1 MSKLRTGINLLRNNR
16 RALLSHIIEKIGF
29 LLNDKLYLKL
39 LFRIRMGYRLN
50 LDNPETFSEKIQWL
64 KIYDRQPR
72 YTTLV
77 DKYLVKDIVADIIG
91 KEHIIP
97 TIGVWDNPESIEWDK
112 LPKQFVLKTTHGGGN
127 SGVVIC
133 KDKDLIDRQHVI
145 DKLKKSLKQDIYKT
159 FREWPYKNLKKQ
171 IIAEKYMAQ
180 EDGSQLIDYKFFCF
194 NGEPK
199 YVYLSQYSHG
209 NDKDISRF
217 FDLSWS
223 QAPFQREGEKIA
235 NVIPKKPDLFDEMT
249 EMAKLLSKDIALVR
263 VDLYEINQIIY
274 FSELTFYPSSGMQP
288 YEPFEWDK
296 KLGDLLSLPKLQ
308 KNNQY
313 D

>member
-97 TIGVWDNPESIEWDK
+97 TIGVWENPESIEWDK

-133 KDKDLIDRQHVI
+133 KDKDLIDRPHVI

-159 FREWPYKNLKKQ
+159 FREWPYKNIKKQ
-171 IIAEKYMAQ
+171 IIAEKYMEQ

-209 NDKDISRF
+209 NDKDISCF
-217 FDLSWS
+217 LDLTWS
-223 QAPFQREGEKIA
+223 QAPFQRKGEKIA
-235 NVIPKKPDLFDEMT
+235 SVIPTKPELFSEMT
-249 EMAKLLSKDIALVR
+249 EMAKFLSKEFPFVR
-263 VDLYEINQIIY
+263 VDLYEINNKVF

-288 YEPFEWDK
+288 YEPIEWDK
-296 KLGDLLSLPKLQ
+296 KLGDLLVLPEPL
-308 KNNQY
+308 NYNQY

>member
-1 MSKLRTGINLLRNNR
+1 MSKLRIGINLLRNNR
-16 RALLSHIIEKIGF
+16 RALLSFIIEKMGF

-50 LDNPETFSEKIQWL
+50 LDNPKTFSEKIQWL

-133 KDKDLIDRQHVI
+133 KDKNLIDRQHVI
-145 DKLKKSLKQDIYKT
+145 DKLNKSLKQDIYKT
-159 FREWPYKNLKKQ
+159 FREWPYKNVPRKIL
-171 IIAEKYMAQ
+171 AEKFMVEENCLYTTKDL
-180 EDGSQLIDYKFFCF
+180 EDYKFFCF
-194 NGEPK
+194 NGVPK
-199 YVYLSQYSHG
+199 IMFVASDRANKVCFDYYDMHLRHLNLKQGGDNYKGEVKLPQHFEEM
-209 NDKDISRF
+209 KAIEAKIS
-217 FDLSWS
+217 
-223 QAPFQREGEKIA
+223 K
-235 NVIPKKPDLFDEMT
+235 NIPH
-249 EMAKLLSKDIALVR
+249 VR
-263 VDLYEINQIIY
+263 TDFYEINNKVY
-274 FSELTFYPSSGMQP
+274 FGELTFFDSSGFARF
-288 YEPFEWDK
+288 EPEEWDE
-296 KLGDLLSLPKLQ
+296 KLGELIDLDSI
-308 KNNQY
+308 
-313 D
+313 

>member
-1 MSKLRTGINLLRNNR
+1 MSKLRIGINLLRNNR
-16 RALLSHIIEKIGF
+16 RALLSLIIEKIGF

-50 LDNPETFSEKIQWL
+50 MDNPKTFSEKIQWL

-133 KDKDLIDRQHVI
+133 KNKDLIGRPHVI
-145 DKLKKSLKQDIYKT
+145 DKLKNSLKQDIYKT
-159 FREWPYKNLKKQ
+159 FREWPYKNVRKR
-171 IIAEKYMAQ
+171 IIAEKYMEQ
-180 EDGSQLIDYKFFCF
+180 EDGSELVDYKFFCF
-194 NGEPK
+194 HGSPEFL
-199 YVYLSQYSHG
+199 YVRQT
-209 NDKDISRF
+209 DKDTKRKSLCFVTKDWKLASFRRKDDAPVSELPPKPLLFEEMMEIAQK
-217 FDLSWS
+217 LSS
-223 QAPFQREGEKIA
+223 DFPF
-235 NVIPKKPDLFDEMT
+235 
-249 EMAKLLSKDIALVR
+249 VR
-263 VDLYEINQIIY
+263 VDLYTINKQVY
-274 FSELTFYPSSGMQP
+274 FSELTFFPSSGLLP
-288 YEPFEWDK
+288 FDSYESDK
-296 KLGDLLSLPKLQ
+296 KIGDLLDLSKLAE
-308 KNNQY
+308 Y
-313 D
+313 DKK